1 MSEIVYSIDTDDIQN
16 EAKIV
21 LGRNLNQ
28 EELDKTI
35 KLVQYGMGENM
46 IVMYQYIFDEILRT

>member
-21 LGRNLNQ
+21 LGRDLNQ

-46 IVMYQYIFDEILRT
+46 IVMYQYIFDEILRK

>member
-1 MSEIVYSIDTDDIQN
+1 MSEIVYSINTDDIQN

-21 LGRNLNQ
+21 LGRDLNQ

-46 IVMYQYIFDEILRT
+46 IIMYQYIFDEILRT